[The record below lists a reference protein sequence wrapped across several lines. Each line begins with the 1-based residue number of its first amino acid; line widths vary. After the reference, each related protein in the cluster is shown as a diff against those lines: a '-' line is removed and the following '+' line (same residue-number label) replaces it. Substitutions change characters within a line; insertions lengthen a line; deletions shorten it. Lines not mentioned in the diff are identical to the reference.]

1 MNITKVIVRQ
11 VERMNRVRAMASV
24 TFDDNF
30 VIHDIRVVE
39 GSKGL
44 FIAMPSRRLP
54 NGSYRD
60 IVHPTNSETRD
71 EIQDIILEEYEKG
84 LQQIQ

>member
-11 VERMNRVRAMASV
+11 VERMNRVKAMASV

-71 EIQDIILEEYEKG
+71 EIQDIVLEEYEKG